1 MKMRTAL
8 TILVVMALV
17 LPMGLAAAAKQLPSA
32 QLVYFENNSR
42 QLKVTDELGS
52 PATAKEG
59 MKLGVGWT
67 VKTSKG
73 DIAEVELTHN
83 KTIIKISQNTTFT
96 VKALGDTKA
105 NPNVLAVAAG
115 KIRTV
120 AGKATGNERYRIE
133 GGAAVCGVSG
143 TDFIFTVPEDGSDA
157 ILQTLEGLVEFWKEN
172 DPGNILQVGAK
183 MAASFQQFVISQ
195 IPDDVWNNLPEDN
208 KFQKLDPKTVPGS
221 AAGKAFEEIMAK
233 VMKILGVEI
242 GAITM
247 YDPLSGENVTWS
259 KVVAQ
264 PNFKIGPV
272 KAGLYLPLI
281 YNGNMFEPDDWYH
294 PNGNDEWS
302 FGFDQ
307 PTKWLFAVDLVSDV
321 FLKIK
326 YFEWNDNRDPFFFK
340 IGNLNDITVGHGLIM
355 RDFANDA
362 DFPAIRRTGLN
373 FGLDFGKVGFEY
385 MVNDV
390 GNLLTLPVMF
400 SDASFVPDV
409 LTGGRL
415 YLQPFDDG
423 EKHDVKSI
431 KDLAFGV
438 SLLADFG
445 PAVDFYE
452 GSITPENAG
461 KPVFLNPGVDIDV
474 PIFETDFFS
483 IVGFADAALML
494 PYLRSDADPD
504 GIPSSGDEVP
514 QGFRTEAIW
523 NSAAD
528 VKFKNYGIAAGMF
541 GNVWF
546 IDWRL
551 EYRYYTGVFKPAFYN
566 TGYERSRSEYVS
578 EVLAYLG
585 DTADPLYDTLT
596 MGVYGEGGFNWKE
609 IAQLD
614 IGYFWPWDA
623 SGTLGPE
630 DMEDRLIVKFTFQEI
645 PVIHVSGSFSYERTG
660 FAQALMETGDG
671 SLFDADTV
679 VQAELAYPLVK
690 NMLDVVLFYTMTP
703 YVDPATGALKYDGS
717 WLPEMRTNLTI
728 ETRVS
733 Y

>member
-1 MKMRTAL
+1 MKMRISFTV
-8 TILVVMALV
+8 LVAMALV
-17 LPMGLAAAAKQLPSA
+17 LPMGLSAVARQLPSA
-32 QLVYFENNSR
+32 ELVYFENNSR
-42 QLKVTDELGS
+42 QLKVTDDKGA

-67 VKTSKG
+67 VKTGKG

-120 AGKATGNERYRIE
+120 AGKATGNERYRVE

-157 ILQTLEGLVEFWKEN
+157 LLQTLEGLVEFWKAS

-183 MAASFQQFVISQ
+183 MAASIQQFVISQ
-195 IPDDVWNNLPEDN
+195 IPDDVWNGLPEDN

-221 AAGKAFEEIMAK
+221 QAGKAFEEIVAK
-233 VMKILGVEI
+233 AMKILGVEI
-242 GAITM
+242 GSITM
-247 YDPLSGENVTWS
+247 YDPLSGENVTWA

-281 YNGNMFEPDDWYH
+281 YNGNMFDPGDWYH

-307 PTKWLFAVDLVSDV
+307 TGVVDVVVDVVSDT

-326 YFEWNDNRDPFFFK
+326 YFEWNEQRDPFFFK
-340 IGNLNDITVGHGLIM
+340 IGNLNDITIGHGLIM

-362 DFPAIRRTGLN
+362 DFPAVRRVGLN
-373 FGLDFGKVGFEY
+373 LGLDFGKVGFEY
-385 MVNDV
+385 MVNDA
-390 GNLLTLPVMF
+390 GNLLTLPVIF
-400 SDASFVPDV
+400 SDPAFVPDV
-409 LTGGRL
+409 LTGGRI
-415 YLQPFDDG
+415 YFQPFDNG
-423 EKHDVKSI
+423 EKRESKSLR
-431 KDLAFGV
+431 DLAFGV
-438 SLLADFG
+438 SLLADLG
-445 PAVDFYE
+445 PAVDFYD
-452 GSITPENAG
+452 GGITPEDAG
-461 KPVFLNPGVDIDV
+461 KPIFLNPGVDLDV

-494 PYLRSDADPD
+494 PYLRSAPDTILTGGSTVSKGFAFDAVWNPD
-504 GIPSSGDEVP
+504 
-514 QGFRTEAIW
+514 
-523 NSAAD
+523 AD
-528 VKFKNYGIAAGMF
+528 VKFKNYGLAAGMF
-541 GNVWF
+541 GNIWF

-585 DTADPLYDTLT
+585 DTANPAYDTLT

-623 SGTLGPE
+623 SGTIPFA
-630 DMEDRLIVKFTFQEI
+630 DMEDRLILKLTFQEI
-645 PVIHVSGSFSYERTG
+645 PVIKISGAFSYERTG
-660 FAQALMETGDG
+660 FAQSLIGGGGAE
-671 SLFDADTV
+671 LFDANTV
-679 VQAELAYPLVK
+679 VKAELAYPLVEDL
-690 NMLDVVLFYTMTP
+690 LDVVLFYTTT
-703 YVDPATGALKYDGS
+703 AQLGTDGKPVYS
-717 WLPEMRTNLTI
+717 GGWLPEMSTNLTI